1 MGPLSALHNA
11 GTSRGGPRPG
21 SGGCALHGS
30 RHGSG
35 NSIHRQD
42 LCHCGRASAP
52 LSDAV
57 RDTIRALLPDLC
69 GNRGIPHRTG
79 RDWESRPLH
88 DDTPKDSSG
97 RSLLHQT
104 NYRAVGAA
112 PRRKRRETQPHEHAP
127 LCREACGS
135 NRMTTDIARADS
147 KVRRA
152 TREMFYNEALG
163 DALRLEME
171 RDERVIVIGEDIAE
185 HGGAFQVTVGLL
197 DKFGPTRIRQ
207 TPISEIGI
215 VGAAVGAALT
225 GLRPVVELMYVD
237 FAGLAMDQIVNQA
250 AQNRFMFGGQA
261 RVPMVLRTQGGSGR
275 GNAAQHSK
283 SLEAWFAHVAGLKLV
298 MPSTPADA
306 KGLLTAAIRDENPV
320 IFLEHKL
327 LYRTK
332 GQVPEGEHVVPLGKA
347 DIKRAG
353 TDLTIVTWSR
363 EMLFSLEA
371 AAKLAADGISA
382 EVVDVRTLVPLDRET
397 ILGSVRKTH
406 RLLVVHEAIKRGCYG
421 AEIAAIV
428 AEEEFDDLDAPP
440 KRLAGLETPIP
451 YARHLELSVVPQV
464 DDIIRTA
471 KELVA

>member
-1 MGPLSALHNA
+1 MQA
-11 GTSRGGPRPG
+11 T
-21 SGGCALHGS
+21 
-30 RHGSG
+30 
-35 NSIHRQD
+35 
-42 LCHCGRASAP
+42 
-52 LSDAV
+52 
-57 RDTIRALLPDLC
+57 
-69 GNRGIPHRTG
+69 
-79 RDWESRPLH
+79 E
-88 DDTPKDSSG
+88 
-97 RSLLHQT
+97 
-104 NYRAVGAA
+104 
-112 PRRKRRETQPHEHAP
+112 
-127 LCREACGS
+127 
-135 NRMTTDIARADS
+135 ARAPA
-147 KVRRA
+147 A

-185 HGGAFQVTVGLL
+185 HGGAFQVTAGLL

-225 GLRPVVELMYVD
+225 GLRPIVELMYVD

-283 SLEAWFAHVAGLKLV
+283 SLEAWFAHIAGLKLV

-306 KGLLTAAIRDENPV
+306 KGLLTSAIRDHNPV

-332 GQVPEGEHVVPLGKA
+332 GPVPEGEHLVPLGKA

-363 EMLFSLEA
+363 EVLFSLDA
-371 AAKLAADGISA
+371 ATRLADDGIAA
-382 EVVDVRTLVPLDRET
+382 EVIDVRTLVPLDRET

-406 RLLVVHEAIKRGCYG
+406 RLLVVHEAIKRGGYG
-421 AEIAAIV
+421 AEIAAMV
-428 AEEEFDDLDAPP
+428 AEEAFDELDAPP
-440 KRLAGLETPIP
+440 RRLAGLETPIP
-451 YARHLELSVVPQV
+451 YAQHLELSVVPQI
-464 DDIIRTA
+464 DDIVRVA
-471 KELVA
+471 KELVG